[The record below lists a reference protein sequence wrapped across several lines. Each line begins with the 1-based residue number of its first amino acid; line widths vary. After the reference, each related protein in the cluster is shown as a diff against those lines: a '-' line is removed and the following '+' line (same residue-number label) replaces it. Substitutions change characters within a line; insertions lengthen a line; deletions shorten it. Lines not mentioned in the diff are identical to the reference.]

1 MRIVTIAI
9 FLLVSL
15 YANEFQ
21 LKFWKDQETFSDYL
35 VRHKIDATKFFAK
48 VDPDDLKFLS
58 SIESGA
64 PFFENST
71 KDELKEVLIPL
82 GEEMQMHIKKE
93 KEGYSFDIIPL
104 KYKVIKNRIGFTIE
118 SNCFS
123 NVKELTNNPHIATYL
138 KRVFKDHVDFTKL
151 QKGDFVAI
159 DYEQRSIN
167 GLPWEKPTINAAY
180 IKRGKSE
187 YFALRDGEESYR
199 FWTNNQSVE
208 QKSVTTAPVYLSFSN
223 PLSKIRITSKFTYK
237 RWHPILH
244 RYRPH
249 LGIDYGAK
257 SGTPIHAIADGKV
270 VYAGWMRGYGKVVK
284 INHGYGLVS
293 LYAHQSKLLVKRGDF
308 VKRGE
313 TIGKVGSTGRSTGPH
328 LHLGFYKRGR
338 AVNPDRY
345 LQRRVKVQSAIVTKK
360 VVVKSEKLEKELTK
374 EAKIEYNTLVKSN
387 SQNIYRWKD
396 YNATVT
402 IVVKKEDSS
411 NGKRVEVRS
420 EKGDA

>member
-1 MRIVTIAI
+1 MRIVTIVI
-9 FLLVSL
+9 FLLVTL
-15 YANEFQ
+15 YSNEFA
-21 LKFWKDQETFSDYL
+21 LKFWKEQETFSDYL
-35 VRHKIDATKFFAK
+35 VRHKIDASKFFAK
-48 VDPDDLKFLS
+48 VNPEDLKFLS
-58 SIESGA
+58 SIEAGA
-64 PFFENST
+64 PFFENSD
-71 KDELKEVLIPL
+71 KKGLKEVLIPL
-82 GEEMQMHIKKE
+82 GEEMQMHIQRGKD
-93 KEGYSFDIIPL
+93 GYSFDIIPL
-104 KYKVIKNRIGFTIE
+104 KYKVVKNRIGFTLK
-118 SNCFS
+118 SNCFT
-123 NVKELTNNPHIATYL
+123 NVKELTNNPHLATYL
-138 KRVFKDHVDFTKL
+138 KRVFKDQIDFTKL
-151 QKGDFVAI
+151 QKGDFIAI
-159 DYEQRSIN
+159 DYEQKSIN
-167 GLPWEKPTINAAY
+167 GLPWEKPIIHAAY
-180 IKRGKSE
+180 IRHRKSE
-187 YFALRDGEESYR
+187 YFALRDGEDGYQ
-199 FWTNNQSVE
+199 FWTNSE
-208 QKSVTTAPVYLSFSN
+208 SHETKSVVTAPVYLRFSN

-270 VYAGWMRGYGKVVK
+270 IYAGWMRGYGKVVK

-293 LYAHQSKLLVKRGDF
+293 LYAHQSRILVKRGDL

-313 TIGKVGSTGRSTGPH
+313 VIGKVGSTGRSTGPH
-328 LHLGFYKRGR
+328 LHLGFYKRGK
-338 AVNPDRY
+338 AINPSYY
-345 LQRRVKVQSAIVTKK
+345 LEKRVKVQSAIVTKK

-420 EKGDA
+420 KKGDA